1 VNHMNTVRDGKKVWP
16 TCPECSCRLDNKG
29 DMFFHFGKDWF
40 RDARGCKCSYTG
52 LAFLKM
58 GDNNSLILTAYN
70 RTRG

>member
-29 DMFFHFGKDWF
+29 D
-40 RDARGCKCSYTG
+40 RGCKCSYTG